1 VPAVIPLTIPVLL
14 TLAIAL
20 LELLQVPPDT
30 ELLRVVVF
38 PVHTKAVPVVAAA
51 PALTVSTWVAAVPQP
66 VLYVILVV
74 PALTVAIEPLLEL
87 IVATLELLL
96 LHVPKG
102 TVLL

>member
-1 VPAVIPLTIPVLL
+1 LL
-14 TLAIAL
+14 S
-20 LELLQVPPDT
+20 
-30 ELLRVVVF
+30 VVVL
-38 PVHTKAVPVVAAA
+38 PVHTNAVPVVAAA

-74 PALTVAIEPLLEL
+74 PALTVVINPLLEL
-87 IVATLELLL
+87 MVATPVLLL